1 MDNST
6 HFQFELSIKLNRTG
20 IHSLNGKIITQ
31 NFTVQRELLNKVFKN
46 QYIFGTPYKRDLK
59 QLDYLVQG
67 FKEKVSEKI
76 SEEIMKDMGRIDL
89 IVTRQNRFDEWLAN
103 TEVAIK
109 EIK

>member
-20 IHSLNGKIITQ
+20 IHSLNGQIITQ

-76 SEEIMKDMGRIDL
+76 SAEIMKDMCRIDL

-109 EIK
+109 EI

>member
-1 MDNST
+1 MDKST
-6 HFQFELSIKLNRTG
+6 HFQFELSIKLSRTG
-20 IHSLNGKIITQ
+20 FTSLNGKIITQ
-31 NFTVQRELLNKVFKN
+31 NFKVQRDQLNKVFKN

-76 SEEIMKDMGRIDL
+76 NEEIMKDMGRIDL

-103 TEVAIK
+103 TEIIVK
-109 EIK
+109 EI